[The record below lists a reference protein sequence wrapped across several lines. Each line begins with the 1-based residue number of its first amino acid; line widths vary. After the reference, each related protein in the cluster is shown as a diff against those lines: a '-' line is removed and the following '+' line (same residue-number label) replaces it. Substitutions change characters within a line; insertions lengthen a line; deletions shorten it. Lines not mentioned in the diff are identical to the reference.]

1 MTGADLLAAP
11 WAIAAGLIQA
21 AAALVAGLAAVWLA
35 QRPARVGAAA
45 TAVVASLALSAL
57 WCLAM
62 VALPWGGPRYG
73 LFEAV
78 CNLGWLFA
86 LYRLFTGDGR
96 HTSLAPIKPVLAA
109 LGFAELLHLCLE
121 LAAPVMALGPHG
133 QAMVLHAVVML
144 RLLVTIGALVMVHN
158 LYGGAS
164 AQARASLRWP
174 ALALAVL
181 WGYDLNLYTIAWL
194 GGGWPAE
201 LAALR
206 GLPLIALAVLLTFGA
221 ARGSEQLRFSP
232 SRKVAFQ
239 SVSLL
244 VIGGYFAA
252 MFTISEWLA
261 IAGGNF
267 AQLMQF
273 SFLITA
279 SVAAALLLP
288 SRRLRGWIRVM
299 LVKHLFLH
307 RYDYRD
313 EWLRFTRTMGMAGG
327 DMAEGGMA
335 GRGMPEGR
343 TSPLEARAIQA
354 LADIADSPAGLLL
367 APGDHGDMVLAARWN
382 WPGAEVPAQAL
393 PAGAIAWFEQ
403 SGRIVDLDDVR
414 AGKAEPGE
422 AEVVPAWLRDEMRA
436 WALIPL
442 IHFNRLIGVVVLV
455 RAVPARR
462 FDWEDFDLMRIAGRQ
477 LASYLAEHAVQAALA
492 EAGRFDDFHRR
503 IAFVMHDIKNLASQ
517 LSLLARN
524 AELHA
529 DNPAFRADMMVTL
542 RNSADKLNTL
552 LARLSRYVSGGTAE
566 KLGDVDAAEVVRA
579 VAAQFREQHPVSLA
593 ECQDLVVTANR
604 ESLEQVLVH
613 LVQNAIDAS
622 EPGSPVL
629 LGLAGDGLHATI
641 DVLDSGIGMSP
652 EFVRARLFKPF
663 DSSKQGGFGIGA
675 FEARELVRAMR
686 GRLDVESREGLGTR
700 FSVRLPLADAQAILG
715 SLENGGDENMQ
726 KVA

>member
-1 MTGADLLAAP
+1 MIGADLLAAP
-11 WAIAAGLIQA
+11 WAIAAGLTQA
-21 AAALVAGLAAVWLA
+21 AAAVVAGLAAVWLA

-78 CNLGWLFA
+78 CNLAWLFA

-109 LGFAELLHLCLE
+109 LGFAELTHLCLE
-121 LAAPVMALGPHG
+121 LAAPAMALGPQG
-133 QAMVLHAVVML
+133 KAMVLHAVVML

-158 LYGGAS
+158 LYDGAS
-164 AQARASLRWP
+164 AQARTSLRWP

-194 GGGWPAE
+194 GGSWPAE

-206 GLPLIALAVLLTFGA
+206 GLPVIALALLLTFGA

-252 MFTISEWLA
+252 MFTISEWLV
-261 IAGGNF
+261 IFGGNF

-327 DMAEGGMA
+327 GMAEGRA
-335 GRGMPEGR
+335 
-343 TSPLEARAIQA
+343 SPLEERAIQA

-367 APGDHGDMVLAARWN
+367 APGDHGEMVLAARWN
-382 WPGAEVPAQAL
+382 WPGADVPAQAL

-403 SGRIVDLDDVR
+403 SGRIVDIDDVR
-414 AGKAEPGE
+414 AGKAEADE
-422 AEVVPAWLRDEMRA
+422 AEVLPAWLRDETRA

-442 IHFNRLIGVVVLV
+442 IHFDRLIGVVVLV
-455 RAVPARR
+455 RATPARR

-529 DNPAFRADMMVTL
+529 DNPAFHADMMVTL

-652 EFVRARLFKPF
+652 EFVRSRLFKPF

-700 FSVRLPLADAQAILG
+700 FSVRLPLADAHAILG
-715 SLENGGDENMQ
+715 SFETGGSENMQ
-726 KVA
+726 KVV